1 MLRHYPSLQAL
12 HVPNLFFCSFVS
24 ENLENVQHVL
34 FGVYCMLK
42 GIDPLLTP
50 ELLMH
55 LSAMGH
61 GEWVAVVDANFT
73 ADFLSAG
80 KPLVRL
86 PGHSLERVSRAV
98 LSVIP
103 LAEDMALP
111 AAYMRVCHQ
120 PDTHRTDA
128 QLAVLRLLQSEGLP
142 PERVEPVERFAFYD
156 KIKGASL
163 IVQSGEATAYG
174 NAMFAKG
181 VIL

>member
-1 MLRHYPSLQAL
+1 
-12 HVPNLFFCSFVS
+12 
-24 ENLENVQHVL
+24 
-34 FGVYCMLK
+34 MLK

-73 ADFLSAG
+73 ADYLSAG

-86 PGHSLERVSRAV
+86 PGNSLERVSRAV

-103 LAEDMALP
+103 LAEDVQRP
-111 AAYMRVCHQ
+111 AAYMQVCHH
-120 PDTHRTDA
+120 PESHRTDA
-128 QLAVLRLLQSEGLP
+128 QLAVLRLLAAGGLP
-142 PERVEPVERFAFYD
+142 AERVEPIERFAFYD
-156 KIKGASL
+156 KVRGASV

-174 NAMFAKG
+174 NAMFCKG